1 MQRTFRR
8 AVSAVMLASL
18 LLLAPMSAFA
28 NEYDSE
34 RAGHPLRVVGY
45 VLHPIGV
52 VIDTLVF
59 RPAHWVISHE
69 PLRAFF
75 GHDESD

>member
-1 MQRTFRR
+1 MQGSIRR
-8 AVSAVMLASL
+8 VASALTLASL
-18 LLLAPMSAFA
+18 LLAAPMAAVA

-52 VIDTLVF
+52 LVDTLVF

-69 PLRAFF
+69 PLRSLF

>member
-1 MQRTFRR
+1 MQGSIRR
-8 AVSAVMLASL
+8 VVGTLALASL
-18 LLLAPMSAFA
+18 LLAAPTAAVA

-52 VIDTLVF
+52 LVDTLVF

-69 PLRAFF
+69 PLRSLF